1 MLQISA
7 LVNCGSVQST
17 DLPGVMNYAE
27 YVDFF
32 VDCSAKCLAVFCF
45 VEIYL
50 ENGG

>member
-17 DLPGVMNYAE
+17 DLPGVMSYAVD
-27 YVDFF
+27 VDFC
-32 VDCSAKCLAVFCF
+32 VHCSTKCLAVFCF